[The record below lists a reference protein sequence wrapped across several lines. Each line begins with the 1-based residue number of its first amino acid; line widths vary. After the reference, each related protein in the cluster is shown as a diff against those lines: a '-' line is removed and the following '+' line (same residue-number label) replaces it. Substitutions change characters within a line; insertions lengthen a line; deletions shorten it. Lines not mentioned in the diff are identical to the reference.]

1 MPRKITQTRI
11 FCYNHFD
18 FTIQE
23 KRDTMESF
31 SRGWSFLQQ
40 AWQMAF
46 KDKDLIKP
54 SIYALIA
61 GTIVSIIGSI
71 PIIVVAFFIGDAGRV
86 GQFILAVMGAF
97 LAFLNFIIS
106 YVFSGMTAYLIYEY
120 LTEGNGRMSTAW
132 SIVRRDFLDLVALA
146 AVSTGVNLLKNAAR
160 NRRRRGG
167 IAAGLISAAAGLLE
181 VLWTEA
187 AFLILPAMVIED
199 MNLPNAAKRVAG
211 IVRSNLLLVGI
222 STVGVRAVVGLI
234 GFLLGGIGA
243 VLGFGI
249 GYGIVT
255 VLGSGTLGLVVGIG
269 LGVLI
274 FLVFTMVASI
284 IGTYT
289 STAYHTCLY
298 LWARNV
304 EAAQAAGQPIQIAAP
319 APLAAVLG

>member
-1 MPRKITQTRI
+1 MQA
-11 FCYNHFD
+11 
-18 FTIQE
+18 
-23 KRDTMESF
+23 F

-46 KDKDLIKP
+46 KDRDLIKP
-54 SIYALIA
+54 SIYALIV
-61 GTIVSIIGSI
+61 GSLVSLIGSI
-71 PIIVVAFFIGDAGRV
+71 PIILVAFLLGDTGRV
-86 GQFILAVMGAF
+86 GQILLAVMGAF
-97 LAFLNFIIS
+97 LVFINFVIT

-120 LTEGNGRMSTAW
+120 LTQGNGRMSTAW
-132 SIVRRDFLDLVALA
+132 SIVRRDFFDLVTLA

-160 NRRRRGG
+160 KNRRGV
-167 IAAGLISAAAGLLE
+167 AAGLISAAAGLLE

-199 MNLPNAAKRVAG
+199 MNLSSAARRVAQ
-211 IVRSNLLLVGI
+211 IVKENLLLVGV
-222 STVGVRAVVGLI
+222 STVGVRAVTGLL
-234 GFLLGGIGA
+234 GFLLGFGGA
-243 VLGFGI
+243 VLGFAV
-249 GYGIVT
+249 GYAVIAI
-255 VLGSGTLGLVVGIG
+255 LGSGTLGLVLGIG

-274 FLVFTMVASI
+274 FFLFTMVGNV

-304 EAAQAAGQPIQIAAP
+304 EVAQKTDQPIRVAAP